1 MLKDPHLRD
10 DKQYISTLKK
20 RILALKKEKQA
31 IIIAHNYERPEIQ
44 QIADIVGDS
53 LELSRAVT
61 KVNAKVVVF
70 CGVHFMAETASIL
83 NPQKK
88 ILLPV
93 KEAGCPMADMID
105 LKGLLK
111 LKKANPGVPVV
122 CYVNSSAQVKA
133 ESDVCCTSSNALE
146 IVASLPDKKVIF
158 VPDKNLGAYIQLK
171 LPEKDI
177 LLWEGFCPTHMRI
190 SEQEIIICKKQHPK
204 ASFIAHP
211 ECPQKLL
218 RHADYIGS
226 TSGML
231 KYAKNTKAKEIIVG
245 TELGMIYRL
254 KKENPGKKFYSP
266 SVHFICA
273 DMKLTTLGW
282 LLHSLENMV
291 YEVRVSEKIR
301 KKAIKSLNKMM
312 MSLPAEEKKTK
323 GAKKAKR

>member
-1 MLKDPHLRD
+1 MIKEPHLLD
-10 DKQYISTLKK
+10 DKPYLSTLKK
-20 RILALKKEKQA
+20 RILALKQEKQA
-31 IIIAHNYERPEIQ
+31 IIVAHNYERPEVQ
-44 QIADIVGDS
+44 QIADILGDS
-53 LELSRAVT
+53 LELSRAVM
-61 KVNAKVVVF
+61 KVDAKVVVF

-111 LKKANPGVPVV
+111 LKKANPGIPVV

-146 IVASLPDKKVIF
+146 IVASLPHKKVIF
-158 VPDKNLGAYIQLK
+158 VPDRNLGSYIQSK
-171 LPEKDI
+171 LPEKNI

-190 SEQEIIICKKQHPK
+190 SEQEIITCKKQYPK
-204 ASFIAHP
+204 ASFMAHP
-211 ECPQKLL
+211 ECPQRLL
-218 RHADYIGS
+218 KYADYIGS

-254 KKENPGKKFYSP
+254 KRENPGKKFYSP
-266 SVHFICA
+266 SEHFICA

-291 YEVRVSEKIR
+291 YEVSVSEKIR
-301 KKAIKSLNKMM
+301 KKAIKSLNKMLM
-312 MSLPAEEKKTK
+312 CLPVEKKKTK
-323 GAKKAKR
+323 EAKKVKR

>member
-1 MLKDPHLRD
+1 
-10 DKQYISTLKK
+10 
-20 RILALKKEKQA
+20 
-31 IIIAHNYERPEIQ
+31 
-44 QIADIVGDS
+44 
-53 LELSRAVT
+53 
-61 KVNAKVVVF
+61 
-70 CGVHFMAETASIL
+70 MAETASIL

-111 LKKANPGVPVV
+111 LKKTNPGVPVV
-122 CYVNSSAQVKA
+122 CYVNSSAEVKA

-146 IVASLPDKKVIF
+146 IVVSLPNKKVIF
-158 VPDKNLGAYIQLK
+158 VPDRNLGSYIQSK
-171 LPEKDI
+171 LPEKEI

-190 SEQEIIICKKQHPK
+190 SEQEIITCKKQHPK
-204 ASFIAHP
+204 ASFMAHP

-218 RHADYIGS
+218 KHADYIGS

-231 KYAKNTKAKEIIVG
+231 KYAKNTKEKEIIVG

-266 SVHFICA
+266 SEHFICA

-291 YEVRVSEKIR
+291 YEVSVSEQIR
-301 KKAIKSLNKMM
+301 KKAKRALDKMLM
-312 MSLPAEEKKTK
+312 CCPAEKKKTK
-323 GAKKAKR
+323 EDKKAKR

>member
-1 MLKDPHLRD
+1 MLKDQPLND
-10 DKQYISTLKK
+10 DKQYILALKN
-20 RILALKKEKQA
+20 RILALKKEKKA
-31 IIIAHNYERPEIQ
+31 IIVAHNYERPEIQ
-44 QIADIVGDS
+44 EIADILGDS

-61 KVNAKVVVF
+61 KTDAKVVVF

-83 NPQKK
+83 NPHKK

-105 LKGLLK
+105 IKGLLK
-111 LKKANPGVPVV
+111 LKKANPGIPVV
-122 CYVNSSAQVKA
+122 CYVNSSAEVKA
-133 ESDVCCTSSNALE
+133 QSDICCTSSNALD
-146 IVASLPDKKVIF
+146 IVASLKDKKVIF
-158 VPDKNLGAYIQLK
+158 VPDRNLGSYIQSK

-190 SEQEIIICKKQHPK
+190 AEQEIITCRKQHPRAK
-204 ASFIAHP
+204 FMAHP
-211 ECPQKLL
+211 ECPDKLL
-218 RHADYIGS
+218 KHADFIGS

-231 KYAKNTKAKEIIVG
+231 KYASNSKEKEIIVG
-245 TELGMIYRL
+245 TELGMIHRL

-291 YEVRVSEKIR
+291 YEVKVSEKIR
-301 KKAIKSLNKMM
+301 KKAINSLNRMLNCM
-312 MSLPAEEKKTK
+312 PGSSKKTI
-323 GAKKAKR
+323 GAKRAKK